1 MGARLASQ
9 KIPNKV
15 ERRLSSTAAFPDLI
29 QYQEFHD
36 DRW

>member
-1 MGARLASQ
+1 MGAWLASQ

-15 ERRLSSTAAFPDLI
+15 ERRLSSTAALSDLI
-29 QYQEFHD
+29 QYQEFCD